1 MEIKALFERS
11 ADGWLVAVPEL
22 DNFVTTAKRLDKAT
36 EVIKLLASKRSGNPV
51 CDIIVKV
58 EAVMPGII
66 CDLETAQTK
75 MRTALKMQ
83 EQASAEIRD
92 VVSRMRSEGLTMRDI
107 AVLLGVTPQRVAQ
120 LTSCPENAA

>member
-58 EAVMPGII
+58 EAVMP
-66 CDLETAQTK
+66 
-75 MRTALKMQ
+75 ALFAILKPRKPKC
-83 EQASAEIRD
+83 AP
-92 VVSRMRSEGLTMRDI
+92 L
-107 AVLLGVTPQRVAQ
+107 
-120 LTSCPENAA
+120 